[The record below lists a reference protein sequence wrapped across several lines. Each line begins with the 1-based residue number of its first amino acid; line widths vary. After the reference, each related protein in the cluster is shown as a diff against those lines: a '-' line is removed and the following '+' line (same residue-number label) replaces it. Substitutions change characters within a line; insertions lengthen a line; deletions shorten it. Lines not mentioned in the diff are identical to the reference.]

1 MTLTEAVPMAE
12 GSQMSLAPKQK
23 ASETHAWGPGPTEAL
38 EGAGN
43 KSQTDPLPRVLN
55 LTKTCWDSGRPGTAR
70 KLKDKLH
77 NSLFV
82 RF

>member
-1 MTLTEAVPMAE
+1 MTLTEAVAE

-43 KSQTDPLPRVLN
+43 KSQTDMVTSQGPKPHQN
-55 LTKTCWDSGRPGTAR
+55 LLGQWQTRHS
-70 KLKDKLH
+70 
-77 NSLFV
+77 
-82 RF
+82 